1 MQLYFPDASLRSPTA
16 VPGRSDI
23 RDMHIYSALVAQH
36 GGAGNTTIF
45 GVTRGQPIPRLAGAG
60 ITVPTSAHQVNYT
73 ELTTNILQS
82 GQFGSSI
89 GEASIRAIGIDIENA
104 YVAGSVHGVAAAGD
118 LNTYG
123 AGQQEINEILAKMF
137 LQFKVGGKLQNEGP
151 LRYYP
156 AAGGPTG
163 AVSSTG
169 NSVVVSALSNGLPA
183 TYRRLKAPIL
193 IARTDTVEA
202 TIGVA
207 GGDSLAFSV
216 TTGIG
221 QPVLVWCNLL
231 AATKGD
237 AR

>member
-23 RDMHIYSALVAQH
+23 RDMHIYSAVVAQH
-36 GGAGNTTIF
+36 GAAGNQTIF
-45 GVTRGQPIPRLAGAG
+45 GVTRGQPIPRLNGAG

-82 GQFGSSI
+82 GQLGSSI
-89 GEASIRAIGIDIENA
+89 GEASIRGLGVDIENA
-104 YVAGSVHGVAAAGD
+104 YSSVAGV

-123 AGQQEINEILAKMF
+123 GGQQEIYEILGKMF

-163 AVSSTG
+163 SVSTTGNNATVSS
-169 NSVVVSALSNGLPA
+169 LSNGLPA

-193 IARTDTVEA
+193 VARTDTVEA
-202 TIGVA
+202 TIGVS
-207 GGDSLAFSV
+207 GGDALVFSV

-221 QPVLVWCNLL
+221 QPVLIWVNLL
-231 AATKGD
+231 SATKGD